1 MHIRYGHVVLHI
13 VVSSIS
19 LLWGK
24 GWIIPCKKVI
34 WNVQLDEVAQFWI
47 TSYALVFGN
56 AIYWQCALKCN
67 LTTGMT
73 VMCNVVTYENCHNNQ
88 TKF

>member
-1 MHIRYGHVVLHI
+1 MHIRCGHVVLHI

-34 WNVQLDEVAQFWI
+34 WDVQLDEVAQFWI
-47 TSYALVFGN
+47 TSYALVFGS
-56 AIYWQCALKCN
+56 AIYWQCALKCYV
-67 LTTGMT
+67 TTGMT
-73 VMCNVVTYENCHNNQ
+73 VMCNVVTYENYHNNQ

>member
-1 MHIRYGHVVLHI
+1 MIVQTLQHFAMHIRYRHVVLHI

-19 LLWGK
+19 LLLGK

-47 TSYALVFGN
+47 TSYALVFGS
-56 AIYWQCALKCN
+56 AIY
-67 LTTGMT
+67 
-73 VMCNVVTYENCHNNQ
+73 
-88 TKF
+88 